1 MFKIPKNTSE
11 MIWTN
16 HSIKKMKQ
24 YGLSEQRIKRV
35 LNSPKRIEEGIAENT
50 IAVMQIANP
59 LSKNQTEIWVM
70 IQRINSRNEEKN
82 KEEEKEEEERKK
94 KEKEKKKEEK
104 NKKENNEIRNEIIKF
119 NKLKMNRIRIISAWR
134 YPGKSPI
141 GKVPE
146 IPEEV
151 WDILEN

>member
-1 MFKIPKNTSE
+1 MFKIPKNTKE
-11 MIWTN
+11 IVWTN

-24 YGLSEQRIKRV
+24 YNLSEQRIKRV

-59 LSKNQTEIWVM
+59 LSKKQTEIWVM
-70 IQRINSRNEEKN
+70 IQKINSKEKN
-82 KEEEKEEEERKK
+82 
-94 KEKEKKKEEK
+94 
-104 NKKENNEIRNEIIKF
+104 NSIKF
-119 NKLKMNRIRIISAWR
+119 NKLRMNRMRIISTWR
-134 YPGKSPI
+134 YPGKSPV

-146 IPEEV
+146 IPEDV